1 MSITFRILKKNFREP
16 KKKDCKALKKMSNQV
31 TLTILDLQETIT
43 KTETNNCWISS
54 LKMIIRI
61 KRIDMPKN

>member
-16 KKKDCKALKKMSNQV
+16 KKKGCQALKKMSNQV